1 VSVNG
6 PVGVGVVAD
15 ILRRL
20 DALEATRQVPN
31 EQLSANYLV
40 VGPDG
45 RVNPLIQYGGAA
57 GGDLSGTYPN
67 PTVSTVLGG
76 QTPLT
81 AGGTAG
87 GDLSGTYPNP
97 TVNTILGGR
106 KLSWGIAVLTFVAS
120 TTASTLVTHA
130 LGAIPQVVL
139 ATPSS
144 TLTPIWVYTDDASW
158 STTHFPLLAQ
168 WGNAFTGSIDVGWLA
183 LG

>member
-1 VSVNG
+1 MNSQ
-6 PVGVGVVAD
+6 PVAIGVVAD

-67 PTVSTVLGG
+67 PIVSTVLGG
-76 QTPLT
+76 QIPLT
-81 AGGTAG
+81 TADKPIQGAAGAAKIDWGVA
-87 GDLSGTYPNP
+87 DLSFAAS
-97 TVNTILGGR
+97 L
-106 KLSWGIAVLTFVAS
+106 VANVV
-120 TTASTLVTHA
+120 VTHL
-130 LGAIPQVVL
+130 LGLAPQVVL
-139 ATPSS
+139 VALRNTTPGFMAIWTDPATYTTTDF
-144 TLTPIWVYTDDASW
+144 TLWGELSAADTTDL
-158 STTHFPLLAQ
+158 F
-168 WGNAFTGSIDVGWLA
+168 VGWLA